1 MSDDL
6 SYKKVQTLENQL
18 VKPLL
23 LVGSS
28 PTIGTKSKSLELQ
41 RFKALFP
48 CISTVCGHPIVSHT
62 THRVSFKT
70 HFTLQNVIRFV
81 I

>member
-6 SYKKVQTLENQL
+6 SYEKVQTLVNQQ

-48 CISTVCGHPIVSHT
+48 CISTVCGHSIVKGFLHCVKAILQSNP
-62 THRVSFKT
+62 
-70 HFTLQNVIRFV
+70 QNVIRFV